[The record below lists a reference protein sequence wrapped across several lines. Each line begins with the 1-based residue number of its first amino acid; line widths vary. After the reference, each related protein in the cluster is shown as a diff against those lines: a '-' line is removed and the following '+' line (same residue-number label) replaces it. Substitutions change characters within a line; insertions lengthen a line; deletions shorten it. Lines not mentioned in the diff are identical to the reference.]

1 MKRKEFFWGEGVL
14 FLGVISLVM
23 MEILY
28 PKIVINFPEP
38 IRKFAE
44 KKNHIG
50 FISLLFYKI
59 GECGVMTMGFYML
72 L

>member
-1 MKRKEFFWGEGVL
+1 M
-14 FLGVISLVM
+14 ISLVSM
-23 MEILY
+23 VILD

-38 IRKFAE
+38 IRRFAE

-59 GECGVMTMGFYML
+59 GECGVMTMGFYIYTVVIICSSDEFIM
-72 L
+72 